1 MNRDELLEARNRI
14 VERHGEWTAHTI
26 HLGCGVYTRSTPV
39 NQDTLRLER
48 LRQSL
53 RDFGYQSLEGVR
65 ILDLGCLEGLFA
77 IELARAGAKTVGIE
91 ARLANLEKARFAR
104 EALELAACELVQD
117 DVRNLCR
124 AKYGS
129 FDIVLCCGI
138 LYHLDMPDALRLI
151 QRISEVT
158 EQVAV
163 VETHVALEVL
173 KHNPFELGELEEES
187 WEGQVYQG
195 RRFRE
200 HKPGETPQ
208 QKERR
213 LWASLDNPRSF
224 WLTRSSLRL
233 ALRRY
238 GFESIYEQ
246 LQPPDRAEEEVDRVT
261 WIGVKWAGRAERP
274 SQAAQE
280 ASRSRLESEQQ
291 RAYMQALQQLTQVNQ
306 ESEQQRAQIQ
316 DLETKLAHWSEE
328 AEKRGAYIQEQ
339 AEQLSRVA
347 EESERRRIYI
357 QEQAEQLSRVA
368 EESERRRAYIQEQA
382 EQLSRVA
389 EESERRRAY
398 IQELAEQVAAATQEL
413 ERSREAI
420 NGLRAQNL
428 HQQQWIEAAKATFL
442 WRLHERWQAIRR
454 RR

>member
-1 MNRDELLEARNRI
+1 MMNRDELLEARNRI
-14 VERHGEWTAHTI
+14 VERYGEWTAHTI

-39 NQDTLRLER
+39 NQEWRLER
-48 LRQSL
+48 VRQSL

-238 GFESIYEQ
+238 GFESIYEH
-246 LQPPDRAEEEVDRVT
+246 LEEPEQASGEVDRVM

-274 SQAAQE
+274 SAAAEE
-280 ASRSRLESEQQ
+280 ASRRRLESEQQ
-291 RAYMQALQQLTQVNQ
+291 RACT
-306 ESEQQRAQIQ
+306 EGP
-316 DLETKLAHWSEE
+316 E
-328 AEKRGAYIQEQ
+328 AVI
-339 AEQLSRVA
+339 AEQDRAITCLRQRVDELEDSLSWRLTAPLRRVGA
-347 EESERRRIYI
+347 LLLKLGPGQR
-357 QEQAEQLSRVA
+357 
-368 EESERRRAYIQEQA
+368 RRRA
-382 EQLSRVA
+382 
-389 EESERRRAY
+389 
-398 IQELAEQVAAATQEL
+398 
-413 ERSREAI
+413 
-420 NGLRAQNL
+420 
-428 HQQQWIEAAKATFL
+428 
-442 WRLHERWQAIRR
+442 
-454 RR
+454 

>member
-1 MNRDELLEARNRI
+1 
-14 VERHGEWTAHTI
+14 
-26 HLGCGVYTRSTPV
+26 
-39 NQDTLRLER
+39 
-48 LRQSL
+48 
-53 RDFGYQSLEGVR
+53 
-65 ILDLGCLEGLFA
+65 
-77 IELARAGAKTVGIE
+77 
-91 ARLANLEKARFAR
+91 
-104 EALELAACELVQD
+104 
-117 DVRNLCR
+117 VRNLCR

-233 ALRRY
+233 ALQRH
-238 GFESIYEQ
+238 GFESTYEH
-246 LQPPDRAEEEVDRVT
+246 LEEPEQASGEVDRVM

-274 SQAAQE
+274 SAAAEE
-280 ASRSRLESEQQ
+280 ASRRRLESEQQ
-291 RAYMQALQQLTQVNQ
+291 RACT
-306 ESEQQRAQIQ
+306 EGP
-316 DLETKLAHWSEE
+316 E
-328 AEKRGAYIQEQ
+328 AVI
-339 AEQLSRVA
+339 AEQDRAITCLRQRVDELEDSLSWRLTAPLRRVGA
-347 EESERRRIYI
+347 LLLKLGPGQR
-357 QEQAEQLSRVA
+357 
-368 EESERRRAYIQEQA
+368 RRRA
-382 EQLSRVA
+382 
-389 EESERRRAY
+389 
-398 IQELAEQVAAATQEL
+398 
-413 ERSREAI
+413 
-420 NGLRAQNL
+420 
-428 HQQQWIEAAKATFL
+428 
-442 WRLHERWQAIRR
+442 
-454 RR
+454 